1 MIGKDPVHDIK
12 RTVIEAG
19 TDELGSVGSIDLVAK
34 SYEEGT
40 HCHRQ
45 HQIMLVER
53 GLVTFDVGPDRWLV
67 PPHCVLW
74 VPARMEH
81 SMRGIGEID
90 LHCVYLEAEQIE
102 APFAECRTI
111 GVSPLLRE
119 LIIEMSKLPGR
130 IDADGPY
137 TRLIRTMI
145 EQLSLAPEGPVR
157 LPMPAHARLREI
169 VHCWLADP
177 ADRTT
182 IAQWAKRVGMSQRTL
197 HRTLLKET
205 GMSFGRW
212 RRHLHVILA
221 LQRLAEGHSVQEIAY
236 YLGYDSPSTFVVMFR
251 KAVGQPPLRFLAEVG
266 KSPAAEY
273 WAHWRSQAADAAAL
287 SPA

>member
-1 MIGKDPVHDIK
+1 MLCKNPVNDIK
-12 RTVIEAG
+12 RTVIEG
-19 TDELGSVGSIDLVAK
+19 RKDELGCVASIDLVAR
-34 SYEEGT
+34 SYEEGP
-40 HCHRQ
+40 HCHKE

-53 GLVTFDVGPDRWLV
+53 GLVTFDVGADRWLV

-74 VPARMEH
+74 IPARMEH
-81 SMRGIGEID
+81 SMRGIGEVE
-90 LHCVYLEAEQIE
+90 LHCVYLDAEQIK
-102 APFAECRTI
+102 APFARCRTI

-119 LIIEMSKLPGR
+119 LIIEMSNLPGR

-137 TRLIRTMI
+137 ARLIRTMT
-145 EQLSLAPEGPVR
+145 EQLAMAPEGPIR
-157 LPMPAHARLREI
+157 LPMPVHPRLREI

-182 IAQWAKRVGMSQRTL
+182 ICEWAKRVGMSQRTL

-212 RRHLHVILA
+212 RRHFHVMLA
-221 LQRLAEGHSVQEIAY
+221 LQRLAEGDSVQEVAY

-251 KAVGQPPLRFLAEVG
+251 KAVGKPPLRFLAEVG
-266 KSPAAEY
+266 KSPPAEY
-273 WAHWRSQAADAAAL
+273 WDHWRPEEAEAHAPL
-287 SPA
+287 LN